1 MVLSGHQV
9 LIQVF
14 SIPDDLGDGGGY
26 SDGINDDNGSCYGKG
41 TPSES
46 CPATGW
52 ARCYVIEVF
61 VFLMILVTV
70 MVDGG
75 EENARCIMVKVLVP
89 NSLSPETGVNLGVA
103 SHSRKCPPLCVS
115 RPLSHPLERG
125 QGRSSSGTS

>member
-1 MVLSGHQV
+1 MLSSGLVLLLRYMPDLNLILLRYIPDGGLASDLRDSLMVLSGHQV

-52 ARCYVIEVF
+52 ARYYVIEVL

-70 MVDGG
+70 MVNGG
-75 EENARCIMVKVLVP
+75 EANA
-89 NSLSPETGVNLGVA
+89 SY
-103 SHSRKCPPLCVS
+103 HSKSVS
-115 RPLSHPLERG
+115 A
-125 QGRSSSGTS
+125 